1 MLVRNHLRR
10 WAVRLAI
17 AAPLGGFCAPLV
29 RADDAP
35 KPPEPAAIFKQL
47 DKNGDGTVTRDE
59 VPEDQIRFFERV
71 LRTGDKDGSGTL
83 TQDEFVAGTADTERR
98 DAAPGGFGGPGP
110 GGRGPGEMFERL
122 DSNKDGKIQKSEVP
136 DPLQRMLNP
145 LFERLGKEE
154 ISREEF
160 LEAGRRMM
168 AEGGRPGGGPGFGPM
183 GPPGEVFSR
192 MDRNGDGKLS
202 KDEVPEPA
210 SRFFNPLFERLG
222 KNEITK
228 EEFEEAGRQMR
239 ERFGGRPGM
248 GPGGAPGGGSEGR
261 SSPEGRARVEE
272 MFKRLDKNE
281 DGKLTVEEAPE
292 EAKARIEGMLE
303 RMGKG
308 KDGSIT
314 REEFLGAVER
324 MMGGGRGP
332 GDRGPEGR
340 GPEGRGRGPDGR
352 GPDGP
357 PPPRD
362 GERGPEGR
370 GRGPEGRGPD
380 GPPPPRDGER
390 GPEGRGRGPEG
401 RGPDGP
407 PPPRDGE
414 RGPEGR
420 GRGPEG
426 RGPDGP
432 PPPRDGD
439 RGPEGRGPEER
450 MPQGRGPMGEGRLFG
465 PPGLPPNLARFDEN
479 KDGRLSRP
487 ELERLLDKFTELD
500 RNGDGQLDM
509 PELMGG
515 PPPGGGRPPFGGP
528 GFGGRGPEGRGPDG
542 PPRDGQRPPEG
553 RGPGDRGPEGRGPE
567 GRGPEGRG
575 RDGDRPPPPRDG
587 DRPERPRPPQED

>member
-1 MLVRNHLRR
+1 MLVRNYLRR

-29 RADDAP
+29 PADDAP

-47 DKNGDGTVTRDE
+47 DKNGDGTVTKDE
-59 VPEDQIRFFERV
+59 VPEDQLRFFERV
-71 LRTGDKDGSGTL
+71 LRTGDKDSSGSL
-83 TQDEFVAGTADTERR
+83 SQDEFVAGTADTERR

-110 GGRGPGEMFERL
+110 GGRNPGEMFDRL
-122 DSNKDGKIQKSEVP
+122 DTNKDGKIQKSEVP

-145 LFERLGKEE
+145 LFERLGKDE
-154 ISREEF
+154 ISREDF

-168 AEGGRPGGGPGFGPM
+168 AEGGRPGGPGFGPM
-183 GPPGEVFSR
+183 GPPGEVFNR

-248 GPGGAPGGGSEGR
+248 GPGAGSGGGPGGG
-261 SSPEGRARVEE
+261 PEGRARAEE

-308 KDGSIT
+308 KDGSVT
-314 REEFLGAVER
+314 KEEFLGAIER
-324 MMGGGRGP
+324 MMAGGRGP
-332 GDRGPEGR
+332 GGR
-340 GPEGRGRGPDGR
+340 GPEGRGPDGR

-357 PPPRD
+357 PPREGD
-362 GERGPEGR
+362 RGPEGQ
-370 GRGPEGRGPD
+370 GRG
-380 GPPPPRDGER
+380 
-390 GPEGRGRGPEG
+390 
-401 RGPDGP
+401 
-407 PPPRDGE
+407 
-414 RGPEGR
+414 
-420 GRGPEG
+420 
-426 RGPDGP
+426 
-432 PPPRDGD
+432 

-450 MPQGRGPMGEGRLFG
+450 MPDVRGPMEGGRLFG

-487 ELERLLDKFTELD
+487 ELERLIDKFTELD

-515 PPPGGGRPPFGGP
+515 PPPGMLRPPFGGRGP
-528 GFGGRGPEGRGPDG
+528 EGRGPEGRGPDG

-553 RGPGDRGPEGRGPE
+553 RGPGE
-567 GRGPEGRG
+567 RGPEGRG